1 LSLNRN
7 AAANIVGRVWTAA
20 LGIILIPLYVNVL
33 GMESYAL
40 VGFYATLQSIF
51 GIIDFGLGAA
61 FARAVAHLSAIE
73 GKEQEQRDLFATFNA
88 IYWMLALIVGAAI
101 WLLAP
106 VIATKWVHPSK
117 LSIDAIIISVRL
129 MGAAIA
135 FQFPTG
141 LYQGGLLGLQRQ
153 VEYNAILI
161 GTSTVRS
168 FGVMIALWYI
178 SPTIQCFFIWQA
190 ILTLLAVLANWI
202 ALDRVLPRGE
212 TRAKFRM
219 PLLAQQWGYAAG
231 WAGNTVGIAIAQQ
244 SDKVILSKTLS
255 LEQFG
260 YYTLAG
266 TVAALLW
273 SLVAPVAAA
282 AFPRF
287 VQRIAVGDEAG
298 LAAEY
303 DRANQLLATIIV
315 PVCGVLL
322 FFTRDVITVW
332 TRKPAIAAATEH
344 LVMLFVIGMTLIAL
358 VNVALH
364 VALSYGW
371 FRLTLGFTWGTA
383 LISAPF
389 FWYMSRWWGTM
400 GAATVWCLQNAA
412 YLLLVPILHRRYIR
426 GGGMQWLRHAF
437 LFPSIAAMT
446 VCGGMRLLVGSIA
459 NPIAMLAVLG
469 TTWALA
475 TAAVAAVEPATREQL
490 FLVVRRLRMS
500 PKGVV

>member
-7 AAANIVGRVWTAA
+7 TAANIVGRVWTAA
-20 LGIILIPLYVNVL
+20 LGIVLIPLYVNVL

-61 FARAVAHLSAIE
+61 FARAVAHLSAME

-88 IYWMLALIVGAAI
+88 VYWVLALIVGTTI

-168 FGVMIALWYI
+168 FGVMIALWFI
-178 SPTIQCFFIWQA
+178 SPTIQCFFIWQS
-190 ILTLLAVLANWI
+190 ILTLIAVLANWI

-212 TRAKFRM
+212 ARAKFRL
-219 PLLAQQWGYAAG
+219 PLLAAQWGYAAG

-244 SDKVILSKTLS
+244 SDKIILSKTLS

-273 SLVAPVAAA
+273 TLVAPVSAA

-287 VQRIAVGDEAG
+287 VQRIAVGDDEG
-298 LAAEY
+298 LAEEY
-303 DRANQLLATIIV
+303 DKANQLLATIIV
-315 PVCGVLL
+315 PVSAVLL
-322 FFTRDVITVW
+322 FFARDVITVW
-332 TRKPAIAAATEH
+332 TRKPAVALATEH
-344 LVMLFVIGMTLIAL
+344 LVILFALGMMLIGL
-358 VNVALH
+358 VNIALH

-383 LISAPF
+383 LLSAPF
-389 FWYMSRWWGTM
+389 FWFMSQKWGTI
-400 GAATVWCLQNAA
+400 GAAAVWCAQNAA
-412 YLLLVPILHRRYIR
+412 YLLLIPILHSRYIR
-426 GGGMQWLRHAF
+426 GGGARWLRHAF
-437 LFPSIAAMT
+437 LFPAAAAIT
-446 VCGGMRLLVGSIA
+446 ICGGMRLLVGSIA
-459 NPIAMLAVLG
+459 NPMAMLAVLA
-469 TTWALA
+469 TTWAAA
-475 TAAVAAVEPATREQL
+475 TAAVALVEPAMREQL
-490 FLVVRRLRMS
+490 FIITRRLRMT
-500 PKGVV
+500 PKGAA